1 MKDGWKVVKSRDIGS
16 HRLELIALTVDGF
29 EHHEIIVD
37 CVVQFIGT
45 RKECEGKWRKWVHV
59 LKKIAQI
66 RDREERGDLCHED

>member
-1 MKDGWKVVKSRDIGS
+1 MSSLWRLVKKRDIGS

-59 LKKIAQI
+59 LKKIA
-66 RDREERGDLCHED
+66 RERGDLCHED